1 MNCTLLKFSIMLK
14 NLRNLNDVQNHELIH
29 SGVNPYKFSNCAK
42 GLINPDK
49 VKWHEI
55 IHGHWLLHLWQLKN
69 YSWRMDQNLIVYSPP
84 ASEAKRVL
92 AQPSVY
98 CHMVLMVYSPVL
110 AVVIV
115 FLMKNPIVAV
125 CGTILS
131 ATLFVSGS
139 TPIQTYPCTKT
150 YKKIFKEKQFHLLDT
165 YCFPRCTHNRPNH
178 GPAWILSS
186 CGTCMDSQTD
196 RHRKTQNGC
205 SFTLQNTLCV
215 YNFAFSGLL
224 KNNLNFPAA
233 GNSWNLRA
241 HLVTYPK
248 SS

>member
-110 AVVIV
+110 AMVIV

-150 YKKIFKEKQFHLLDT
+150 YKKIFKEKQFHPRYRYEQCLLWTVLGT
-165 YCFPRCTHNRPNH
+165 YTAFPVALTTGQTMGQLESCLHAA
-178 GPAWILSS
+178 PAWIVR
-186 CGTCMDSQTD
+186 QTD
-196 RHRKTQNGC
+196 IGKHKMVAVLHYKTHYA
-205 SFTLQNTLCV
+205 FTILHFLA
-215 YNFAFSGLL
+215 Y
-224 KNNLNFPAA
+224 
-233 GNSWNLRA
+233 
-241 HLVTYPK
+241 
-248 SS
+248 

>member
-1 MNCTLLKFSIMLK
+1 
-14 NLRNLNDVQNHELIH
+14 
-29 SGVNPYKFSNCAK
+29 
-42 GLINPDK
+42 
-49 VKWHEI
+49 
-55 IHGHWLLHLWQLKN
+55 
-69 YSWRMDQNLIVYSPP
+69 MDQNLNVYSPP

-165 YCFPRCTHNRPNH
+165 YTAFPVALTTGQTMGQLESCLHAA
-178 GPAWILSS
+178 PAWIVR
-186 CGTCMDSQTD
+186 QTD
-196 RHRKTQNGC
+196 IGKHKMVAVLHYKTHYA
-205 SFTLQNTLCV
+205 FTILHFL
-215 YNFAFSGLL
+215 
-224 KNNLNFPAA
+224 
-233 GNSWNLRA
+233 A
-241 HLVTYPK
+241 H
-248 SS
+248 